1 MAWVLL
7 SAMVVR
13 HPRFTSGL
21 VVAAG
26 FALWVVAMVTWDDP
40 PRSPKALAYVLSCL
54 GSGTMILGGLCLS
67 LFPSSGERLGQGGE
81 VGPSVAARPLGPAIA
96 VRLHA
101 TRTLPECCT
110 CCGDPGVSW
119 RIGQLVDPKRPLS
132 AGRIALSM
140 AGISLPS
147 GGVEVRSYLC
157 EACHRHARKRILLRF
172 ATLVLPFA
180 IGGPLW
186 IYLAFTRPGALPWG
200 LLALLVAWLIVA
212 TWLQQPSRG
221 RRASTA
227 ASHPELGFEIL
238 GLEGG
243 TLHLD
248 CWSPAFVH
256 ALIEFDPDLRL
267 DLEALEAAEAHAAR
281 PLPQA

>member
-1 MAWVLL
+1 
-7 SAMVVR
+7 MVVR
-13 HPRFTSGL
+13 YPRFTSGL

-54 GSGTMILGGLCLS
+54 GSGTMILSGLCLS
-67 LFPSSGERLGQGGE
+67 LFPSSERLGRGGE
-81 VGPSVAARPLGPAIA
+81 VGPSVPARPLGPAIA
-96 VRLHA
+96 VRLRA
-101 TRTLPECCT
+101 TRTLPEWCT
-110 CCGDPGVSW
+110 CCGDPGISW
-119 RIGQLVDPKRPLS
+119 RIGQFVDPKRPPS
-132 AGRIALSM
+132 AGRIALGL
-140 AGISLPS
+140 AGIPLPNGS
-147 GGVEVRSYLC
+147 VEVRSYLC
-157 EACHRHARKRILLRF
+157 AACHRHARRRASLRF

-186 IYLAFTRPGALPWG
+186 VYLAFTRPGALPWA
-200 LLALLVAWLIVA
+200 LLALLVAWLILA
-212 TWLQQPSRG
+212 TRLQQPARG

-238 GLEGG
+238 GLVGG

-256 ALIEFDPDLRL
+256 ALIEFDPDLQL
-267 DLEALEAAEAHAAR
+267 DLAALEAAEAHVAAQQ
-281 PLPQA
+281 PAPWVGPN